1 METQWVPGY
10 RHEAAIFLGRKK
22 YSVKEATVNMKN
34 AHLLSVI
41 SPIPSAQTSPR
52 PSHHSQR
59 YKDFFQ
65 KSSSTHPALRLYI
78 GPNRSRHPQ
87 QTSTLHLPDSHLT
100 LTSQAHKL
108 KRSKAKNNPEQH
120 HIFSH
125 ARLPHEV
132 RSFRRHVCRCQRL
145 WS

>member
-78 GPNRSRHPQ
+78 GPNSRKGATGTKKEADILSDIHIY
-87 QTSTLHLPDSHLT
+87 QTHT
-100 LTSQAHKL
+100 
-108 KRSKAKNNPEQH
+108 
-120 HIFSH
+120 
-125 ARLPHEV
+125 
-132 RSFRRHVCRCQRL
+132 
-145 WS
+145 